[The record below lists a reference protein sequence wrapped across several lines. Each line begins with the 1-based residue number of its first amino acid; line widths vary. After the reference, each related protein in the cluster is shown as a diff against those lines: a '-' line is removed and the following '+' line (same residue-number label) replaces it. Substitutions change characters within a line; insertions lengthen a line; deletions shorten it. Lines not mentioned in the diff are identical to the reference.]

1 MTKTNALLFLKII
14 CFLALT
20 GCKATESKIEL
31 FSITEQ
37 VAIYY
42 KAQEDT
48 ELMGNIFFTSV
59 YTTYRTPQTLFIK
72 STKPLTYQSK
82 YETVMFD
89 CLKKVFSAPDTIY
102 YATNNVSGHEVYST
116 AIAPPEVQWLPIEK
130 DPIYQR
136 LFKKLAG
143 ICNEV

>member
-1 MTKTNALLFLKII
+1 
-14 CFLALT
+14 
-20 GCKATESKIEL
+20 
-31 FSITEQ
+31 
-37 VAIYY
+37 
-42 KAQEDT
+42 
-48 ELMGNIFFTSV
+48 
-59 YTTYRTPQTLFIK
+59 
-72 STKPLTYQSK
+72 
-82 YETVMFD
+82 MFD

-102 YATNNVSGHEVYST
+102 YAENNVRGHIVYST